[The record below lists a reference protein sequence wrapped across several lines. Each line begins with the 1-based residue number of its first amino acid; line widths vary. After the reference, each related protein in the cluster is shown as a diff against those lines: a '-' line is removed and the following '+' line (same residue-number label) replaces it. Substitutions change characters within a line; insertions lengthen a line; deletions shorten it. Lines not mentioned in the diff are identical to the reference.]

1 MQYVL
6 AILAFGALIAVHEF
20 GHLLAARV
28 FRIRVD
34 RFSIGFGPAIVSFR
48 MRQIEW
54 VLAAVPIGGYVRVHG
69 MNPHEEG
76 DVKDDP
82 SSFASRRWW
91 QRELVLA
98 AGSVGNWMLAW
109 GLLVVLFVSGTH
121 VPVPLAI
128 GTVEPGSEAARAQ
141 LRPGDVIAGVDG
153 RPIEDLDDLVEIV
166 IDNPGRRIRLDVR
179 RGEAAVPVD
188 VVPRADQRGVGRIG
202 VTQQYV
208 YREYPFRDA
217 VPLAVRAS
225 LELLGDD
232 LRLLWRLARGR
243 PGVELAS
250 PILIVKQVSDAA
262 TLGLDAF
269 LRVLV
274 HLSLALAVFNLLPF
288 PALDGGR
295 MLFIAIE
302 RATGRPVNPRLE
314 TALHGSG
321 FVLLLM
327 LIALAAFSD
336 VRKLWSR
343 ARQSPSAAA
352 PASGTPTPPASGA
365 PGSSVPGNFGPPE
378 LPAGDPSTDA
388 DAESEPE
395 P

>member
-1 MQYVL
+1 MQYLL
-6 AILAFGALIAVHEF
+6 AILGFGALIAAHEF
-20 GHLLAARV
+20 GHLLAARA

-34 RFSIGFGPAIVSFR
+34 RFSIGFGPAIMSFR
-48 MRQIEW
+48 RRQIEW
-54 VLAAVPIGGYVRVHG
+54 VLAAIPIGGYVRVHG

-76 DVKDDP
+76 DLKSDP

-91 QRELVLA
+91 QREIVLA
-98 AGSVGNWMLAW
+98 AGSIANWILAW
-109 GLLVVLFVSGTH
+109 GLLATLFVSGTH

-153 RPIEDLDDLVEIV
+153 RPLEEWEELVV
-166 IDNPGRRIRLDVR
+166 AVADNPGRRIRLDVR
-179 RGEAAVPVD
+179 RGESAVPVD
-188 VVPRADQRGVGRIG
+188 VVPRPDARGLGRIG

-208 YREYPFRDA
+208 FREHRLREA
-217 VPLAVRAS
+217 LPLAVRTS
-225 LELLGDD
+225 VELLENDA
-232 LRLLWRLARGR
+232 RLLWRLIRGK

-250 PILIVKQVSDAA
+250 PIGIVKQASDAA
-262 TLGLDAF
+262 AVGLDAF

-302 RATGRPVNPRLE
+302 TATGRPVNPRLE

-321 FVLLLM
+321 FVLLVA
-327 LIALAAFSD
+327 LIAFAAIGD
-336 VRKLWSR
+336 VRRLLAR
-343 ARQSPSAAA
+343 ARTGDGA
-352 PASGTPTPPASGA
+352 PAPAAVAPTNGTSTPDASR
-365 PGSSVPGNFGPPE
+365 
-378 LPAGDPSTDA
+378 TDA
-388 DAESEPE
+388 DHISGDLPADSSIPDGPE
-395 P
+395 PDAEP